1 MNRLRGIY
9 AIVNDGDDA
18 VALTRAYVR
27 GGIRLFQYRAK
38 SGIDPIRLRA
48 IREHTRA
55 HDAML
60 ILNDEWR
67 KAVEFECDGVHLGPG
82 DEGFD
87 DPRIVRAKAP
97 ALVVGL
103 SCGSEEEARDVPAGG
118 ADYIGVG
125 PVYATGSKADAGA
138 PIGVLGLQRVAA
150 ATALPVAAIGGISLA
165 TLDEVRESGV
175 AMAAVIS
182 ALAENADP
190 EDAAR
195 AFVAGWEHG
204 GKV

>member
-9 AIVNDGDDA
+9 AIVNDRDDA

-27 GGIRLFQYRAK
+27 AGIRLIQYRAK
-38 SGIDPIRLRA
+38 DGIDPIRLRA

-55 HDAML
+55 HEAL
-60 ILNDEWR
+60 LLLNDEWR
-67 KAVEFECDGVHLGPG
+67 RAVEFECDGVHLGPG

-97 ALVVGL
+97 GLIIGL
-103 SCGSEEEARDVPAGG
+103 SCGTVEEARDVPQGG

-125 PVYATGSKADAGA
+125 PVYSTGSKADAGE
-138 PIGVLGLQRVAA
+138 PIGVEGLKLVAA
-150 ATALPVAAIGGISLA
+150 ATSLPVAAIGGITIA
-165 TLDEVRESGV
+165 TLGGVRASGV

-182 ALAENADP
+182 ALAENAHS

-204 GKV
+204 GEV